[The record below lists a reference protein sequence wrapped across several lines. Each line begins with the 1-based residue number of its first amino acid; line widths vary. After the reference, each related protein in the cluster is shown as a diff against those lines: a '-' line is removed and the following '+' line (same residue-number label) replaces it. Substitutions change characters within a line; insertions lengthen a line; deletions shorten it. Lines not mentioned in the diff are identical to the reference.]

1 MAGGLQPAPPWEGG
15 ASARPPSARFS
26 QSFVVEDHEPMAN
39 KDDEIIHHGSITE
52 FRPHEDDVS
61 GGRDKSVQ
69 TEATGAEGAADL
81 QSSGSTSGGAAG
93 RFSSPDHNP
102 APRRDGGLSADDEPQ
117 PAGDRGNLTR

>member
-1 MAGGLQPAPPWEGG
+1 M
-15 ASARPPSARFS
+15 SK
-26 QSFVVEDHEPMAN
+26 N
-39 KDDEIIHHGSITE
+39 DEVIHKGPITE

-69 TEATGAEGAADL
+69 SEATGAAGASDL
-81 QSSGSTSGGAAG
+81 QSSGATSGGAAG

-102 APRRDGGLSADDEPQ
+102 APRRDGGLSPDDEPQ